1 MKNEWILDVLAD
13 LKSFAKSNGMPVLAE
28 QLADTADLAA
38 IEISSAEMR
47 TRTVNGDE
55 HRYGAYPAPVRA
67 GRRA

>member
-13 LKSFAKSNGMPVLAE
+13 LKTFAKANGMPSLAE

-38 IEISSAEMR
+38 IEISSVEKRA
-47 TRTVNGDE
+47 RTVNGDE
-55 HRYGAYPAPVRA
+55 HKFGGYSAQAGT